1 MARMEAT
8 ATLSKGAK
16 TQPLP
21 LPRGITV
28 RQAAELLRYSQD
40 SILRMIHAG
49 ELVAIQ
55 PRGAR
60 GRRWLIDEL
69 SLHRILSANWQQA
82 REATKETQAKLI
94 QGHLPF

>member
-1 MARMEAT
+1 MEAT
-8 ATLSKGAK
+8 AALSSSDTPQA
-16 TQPLP
+16 LP
-21 LPRGITV
+21 MPRGITV

-69 SLHRILSANWQQA
+69 SLRRVLTANWQQA
-82 REATKETQAKLI
+82 REATADTQARLI